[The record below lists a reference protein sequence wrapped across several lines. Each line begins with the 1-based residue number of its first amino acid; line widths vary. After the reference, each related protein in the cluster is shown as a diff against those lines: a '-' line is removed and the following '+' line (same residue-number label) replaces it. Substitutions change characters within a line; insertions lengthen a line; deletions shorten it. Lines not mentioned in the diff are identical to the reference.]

1 MDSEILNP
9 GGKPDGDF
17 TELFLPESKPEEG
30 KIFPGPRELPAELMP
45 LAMTIIEQA
54 RSRTE
59 TDFSIHANGRD
70 FRVHRMPTSD
80 GRVLICRRIPSRI
93 WSLSEIRMPRFIE
106 EQLLSHR
113 LNVGGLILVAGKP
126 GSGKSV
132 TTAALIKARLE
143 TFGGICI
150 TVEDPVEMP
159 LQGSHGNGFC
169 LQRGV
174 IGQEAF
180 AGAVRDAMRAYPT
193 QVNSILM
200 IGEVRDSETA
210 ALALQASVD
219 GRLVISTIHGSDPV
233 NAIYRLL
240 SLASHAV
247 GAREARELMAAGFR
261 VVLHQRLKN
270 GILGVQFLF
279 DTASAA
285 STIRSK
291 DQSLEMLRN
300 EMEQQRNLLK
310 KQYPI
315 QVRR

>member
-1 MDSEILNP
+1 MLKPNEDGN
-9 GGKPDGDF
+9 GKF
-17 TELFLPESKPEEG
+17 TELFLPEEKPHEG
-30 KIFPGPRELPAELMP
+30 KLFPGPRELPADLMP
-45 LAMTIIEQA
+45 LAMQIIEQA
-54 RSRTE
+54 KARTE
-59 TDFSIHANGRD
+59 SDFTVKALGRG

-80 GRVLICRRIPSRI
+80 GRVLICRQIPTSI
-93 WSLSEIRMPRFIE
+93 WSLGDVGMPKFIE
-106 EQLLSHR
+106 QSLLSPR
-113 LNVGGLILVAGKP
+113 LNYGGLILIAGKP

-132 TTAALIKARLE
+132 STAAVIKARLE

-174 IGQEAF
+174 VGQEAF

-200 IGEVRDSETA
+200 IGEVRDPETA
-210 ALALQASVD
+210 VLALQASVD
-219 GRLVISTIHGSDPV
+219 GRLVITTIHGGDPIH
-233 NAIYRLL
+233 AIYRLL

-261 VVLHQRLKN
+261 VVLHQRLKKN
-270 GILGVQFLF
+270 ILGVQFLL
-279 DTASAA
+279 DTVSAA

-291 DQSLEMLRN
+291 DQSLELLRN
-300 EMEQQRNLLK
+300 EMAQQRNLLK
-310 KQYPI
+310 KSYPI
-315 QVRR
+315 PVRRDQR